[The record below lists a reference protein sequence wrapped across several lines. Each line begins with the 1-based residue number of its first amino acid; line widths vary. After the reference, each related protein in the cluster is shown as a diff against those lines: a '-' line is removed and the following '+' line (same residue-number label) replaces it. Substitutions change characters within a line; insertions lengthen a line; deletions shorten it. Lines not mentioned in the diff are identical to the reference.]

1 MTIEATPPQWAED
14 VLRIALGAREF
25 DNVSGDLLEEYREC
39 IRPLRGARRA
49 DQWYVRQVLG
59 FVWRRARWWAM
70 LFAGAFVAR
79 TALDWFVPT
88 ADFHTRS
95 TLSTFSGAGILLMAS
110 VCAAWRSGSIAV
122 GPLIGVATAAAAA
135 PMAIAGAA
143 ILLALRHDP
152 MTLAAIQGSGGLA
165 EVFTLPLTMVVPAI
179 VLGVA
184 GGLLGAA
191 AHRRG

>member
-1 MTIEATPPQWAED
+1 MT
-14 VLRIALGAREF
+14 V
-25 DNVSGDLLEEYREC
+25 V
-39 IRPLRGARRA
+39 
-49 DQWYVRQVLG
+49 QWYVTQVLG

-95 TLSTFSGAGILLMAS
+95 TISTVSGAAILLMAS
-110 VCAAWRSGSIAV
+110 VWAAWRSGSIAV

-143 ILLALRHDP
+143 FLLALRHDP
-152 MTLAAIQGSGGLA
+152 MTLATIQGSGGLA
-165 EVFTLPLTMVVPAI
+165 EVFTLPLIMVVPAI

-191 AHRRG
+191 AHRRESV